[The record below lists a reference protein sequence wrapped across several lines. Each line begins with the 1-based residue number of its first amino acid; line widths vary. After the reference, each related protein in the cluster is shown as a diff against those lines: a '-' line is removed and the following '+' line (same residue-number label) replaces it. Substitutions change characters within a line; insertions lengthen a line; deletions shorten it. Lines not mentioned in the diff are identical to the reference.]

1 MPSSSPLASL
11 LSCLPSAHDPTL
23 TLRQLVAV
31 HDALLTN
38 STASATTSTED
49 ATTVPGASI
58 SHTGEESAQSV
69 EEVVRSLL
77 PANDEAEVQTCLGA
91 LNGTG
96 GGSAAEDDSVC
107 DAGALLAAQ
116 YLLRRARRAAAIGSA
131 SSSGAETIL
140 VGLHSVVLPL
150 LLRPPSSSADPSKD
164 EEEASNGHRTSNASP
179 LLKRE
184 VRDAIIEAAF
194 ASSNTTTKTTST
206 ATESASSTSSA
217 SRLLLERCT
226 ADCVAAVQGL
236 SFSSVEH
243 RRMVVETTAKLLVK
257 LLSLARDADNGGD
270 DASDLDAEVVLQA
283 THGVVLDVA
292 RSIGMSTAAGGSNGD
307 LRLLR
312 PLTGLL
318 LPVLWDGDDNTTRT
332 STGTSSPSSSED
344 NIKARATELWTFL
357 SDTIVGASAS
367 STTTNDGRRCRNW
380 SDVAPMIATGI
391 LCSSV
396 RGLNAAIGLSRN
408 SALWEF
414 VKTTLQRMGDGD
426 GQQGAMKTGGAF
438 SSTGLAADADAGA
451 VDQIL
456 RRRAIHILGLLVE
469 SEEKGKAMGGGGS
482 SSAENRELILIWKK
496 FVMCYEALELEN
508 ELHLVEQVWPTT
520 TELCAACSR
529 GSAAAVIATASGPT
543 TNFESCMPSITWEW
557 IGSLFARILQSDSP
571 TLKKLAL
578 YRFLIGDAGVSASA
592 KKIDLVAEAEAAA
605 QAAAKEAKEREE
617 AKQQSKQR
625 GRAKAGKKAVGK
637 KKKTSGG
644 GKGKKKAAAEPSRL
658 SIVSPSFIVTVLL
671 PSYDSLFASVGT
683 NIHIDVNGKVVAD
696 ELIPRLQQFL
706 ADYMNTLREDEP
718 ELLGKFLKGILS
730 REFICA
736 RRHRPLMQI
745 YEAIADAASKDD
757 SKLPLARVTAE
768 EAALALKETF
778 ATGGTLH
785 KVRESI
791 LASFAC
797 ILANSRA
804 GDNDQAHPPLVLS
817 ILDLYQSPVTSLG
830 HEDDKSDS
838 GVEKKD
844 TKYYR
849 ELSAKHLLGWLAG
862 IDGSGTGEWA
872 ASAGAACASA
882 YVAGQLLPLQETRA
896 GSSRL
901 YVGKI
906 DREMGASIVKLC
918 ALAGGASQ
926 SKSASEMLWPA
937 INKGLSQAS
946 LFLPNNSL
954 KGESTPVP
962 MPFKMKSSIA
972 RAIVLLDHG
981 CLERVLNGMGHG
993 DLVIGNN
1000 GQMLPPPSEIESL
1013 LATCVGVIL
1022 TQIRLIVSCKDGNV
1036 NAGQSQGGDG
1046 ATRSGVTG
1054 ELSSGLARWCDCL
1067 KTLCD
1072 AFPSSIVLERSANDL
1087 LIESIDQFMT
1097 PSDAESDNEAT
1108 KEMRKALLMALI
1120 YASLSCGGDYSSTA
1134 VTGDSAPQRALPTAV
1149 CEFILQCN
1157 FNVPGGDLGGEYTK
1171 SQLTAA
1177 RSLYQA
1183 SKWGALSYLVPM
1195 TFVEG
1200 QADHQ
1205 DLRAFYGRVFDTASD
1220 AILATPENALLPLF
1234 NTTLSA
1240 ARLAVGAV
1248 EESGE
1253 LNKEESLLSYSKFV
1267 NSIVDS
1273 LFSVLSETIHGP
1285 SRVYMINA
1293 ACSVLFRPRL
1303 LFNEY
1308 ESNAESGIVD
1318 DGSNDTWPIR
1328 KAFHMLLKL
1337 SQRKPHISSA
1347 ATSYITA
1354 AWLGVDSDE
1363 GRKTMGLSAIPY
1375 RKDIVR
1381 LLAYKEDKVEDAA
1394 AFQNAALTTSGSKA
1408 DIIGETASLKLPTDT
1423 NAQSLVRGF
1432 LLVFFSKLPDPGE
1445 DLDGRVLA
1453 DLCHKIILDLLD
1465 SMCTDDAKKASTSF
1479 ITGSP
1484 EYCHKIRAWQALCI
1498 LHRFVTADIA
1508 EAVAEKV
1515 YKTMEQNLHG
1525 QIRYFQEL
1533 FTIQCHRKHPKVF
1546 LQRFVSEVRR
1556 TDLTQQHVS
1565 SLMIVVGNLIVGR
1578 YAEEFFDVFSKEDV
1592 KGPLH
1597 EVLAGTLPWLSSTQG
1612 FARAIAQLL
1621 VHKMVPIVLEADP
1634 DLGKTNWY
1642 LHTMYQF
1649 LDSNPDMARLR
1660 KKQAKFFNEYE
1671 VDSVCTPEGML
1682 SIPVDVGDEAD
1693 PLHLVQ
1699 AIKRCLEEVYDE
1711 AHETEGPQW
1720 KQIKAALEDVDSAD
1734 GDNCDGEDDEALVGF
1749 QRKIVPIDSLNLS
1762 LEDSQ
1767 QQSLRNAAGRKRQE
1781 LIVCATFVD
1790 KIPNLGG
1797 LARTSEI
1804 FAADKLV
1811 IPDKRVVKMDNFKS
1825 ISVSAGDW
1833 IPIEE
1838 VKEEV
1843 SGDRCKCQLLIFE
1856 LEFSH
1861 RAI

>member
-1 MPSSSPLASL
+1 MTSSSPLASL
-11 LSCLPSAHDPTL
+11 LSCLPSAQDPTL

-31 HDALLTN
+31 HDALLNN
-38 STASATTSTED
+38 STAPAGDAGTTTS
-49 ATTVPGASI
+49 GASTG
-58 SHTGEESAQSV
+58 HTGEGAQSV

-77 PANDEAEVQTCLGA
+77 PADDEAEVQTCLDA
-91 LNGTG
+91 LNGTTAQ
-96 GGSAAEDDSVC
+96 SDTKNDNEHVC

-116 YLLRRARRAAAIGSA
+116 YLLRRARRAAATGSA
-131 SSSGAETIL
+131 TETIL
-140 VGLHSVVLPL
+140 VALHSVVLPL
-150 LLRPPSSSADPSKD
+150 LLRTPADTSKD
-164 EEEASNGHRTSNASP
+164 DDEDSSGKKTTTSP

-194 ASSNTTTKTTST
+194 ASSTSTTTTNAT
-206 ATESASSTSSA
+206 ATESSSSTSSTGK
-217 SRLLLERCT
+217 LLERCT
-226 ADCVAAVQGL
+226 TDCVASVQSL
-236 SFSSVEH
+236 SSTSARSVEH
-243 RRMVVETTAKLLVK
+243 RRMVVETTAKLLIK
-257 LLSLARDADNGGD
+257 LLSLAKDADGAD
-270 DASDLDAEVVLQA
+270 DTSNLDAEVVLQA
-283 THGVVLDVA
+283 IHSVVLDVA

-318 LPVLWDGDDNTTRT
+318 LPVLWDGDHNTAGT
-332 STGTSSPSSSED
+332 STGSSSSNEK
-344 NIKARATELWTFL
+344 NTKARATELWTFL
-357 SDTIVGASAS
+357 SDTIAGAASS
-367 STTTNDGRRCRNW
+367 STTTTNDDRRCRNW

-391 LCSSV
+391 LCSSI
-396 RGLNAAIGLSRN
+396 RGLNATLGLSRN

-414 VKTTLQRMGDGD
+414 VKTTLQRMGVGD

-469 SEEKGKAMGGGGS
+469 SEEKGKGNGGGGDS
-482 SSAENRELILIWKK
+482 SSAENRELIVSWKK

-529 GSAAAVIATASGPT
+529 GAAASAMATTAAAPDTSD
-543 TNFESCMPSITWEW
+543 SCMPPITWEW

-578 YRFLIGDAGVSASA
+578 YRFLIGDAGVSVSA

-617 AKQQSKQR
+617 AKKQPKQR
-625 GRAKAGKKAVGK
+625 GRAKAGKKAAAK
-637 KKKTSGG
+637 KKKGGGGG
-644 GKGKKKAAAEPSRL
+644 GKGKKAAAEPSRL
-658 SIVSPSFIVTVLL
+658 SIVSPSFIFTVLL
-671 PSYDSLFASVGT
+671 PSFDSLFASVGT

-696 ELIPRLQQFL
+696 ELIPRLQRFL

-718 ELLGKFLKGILS
+718 ELLGELLNGILS
-730 REFICA
+730 RDFICA

-745 YEAIADAASKDD
+745 YEAIADTASKDE
-757 SKLPLARVTAE
+757 SKLPLARATAE

-791 LASFAC
+791 LSSFAC

-804 GDNDQAHPPLVLS
+804 GGTDQAHPPLVLT
-817 ILDLYQSPVTSLG
+817 ILDLYQSPITSFG
-830 HEDDKSDS
+830 HEDDKSDA

-844 TKYYR
+844 TNYYR
-849 ELSAKHLLGWLAG
+849 ELSAKHLLTWLAG

-882 YVAGQLLPLQETRA
+882 YVAGQLLPPQETRA

-918 ALAGGASQ
+918 ALAGSASH

-946 LFLPNNSL
+946 PFLPNNSP
-954 KGESTPVP
+954 KGQSAPVP
-962 MPFKMKSSIA
+962 MPFKIKSSIA

-993 DLVIGNN
+993 DLVIGSN

-1022 TQIRLIVSCKDGNV
+1022 TQIRLIVSCKDGNE

-1072 AFPSSIVLERSANDL
+1072 AFPSSIILERTANDL

-1097 PSDAESDNEAT
+1097 PSDAESDSEAT

-1134 VTGDSAPQRALPTAV
+1134 VTGDSAPQRASPTAV
-1149 CEFILQCN
+1149 CEFIIQCN
-1157 FNVPGGDLGGEYTK
+1157 FVVPGGDLGGEYTK

-1183 SKWGALSYLVPM
+1183 SKWSALSYLVPM

-1200 QADHQ
+1200 QVDHQ
-1205 DLRAFYGRVFDTASD
+1205 DLRAFHCRVFDAASD

-1234 NTTLSA
+1234 DTALSA
-1240 ARLAVGAV
+1240 ARLAVGAI
-1248 EESGE
+1248 EEGGE

-1273 LFSVLSETIHGP
+1273 LFGVLSETIHGP

-1303 LFNEY
+1303 LINEY
-1308 ESNAESGIVD
+1308 DSNAESGIVD
-1318 DGSNDTWPIR
+1318 DRSNDTWPIR

-1337 SQRKPHISSA
+1337 SQRKPHISAA

-1354 AWLGVDSDE
+1354 AWLGIDSDE

-1394 AFQNAALTTSGSKA
+1394 AFQNAALTTSGSKV
-1408 DIIGETASLKLPTDT
+1408 DIIGETASLDLPTDT

-1432 LLVFFSKLPDPGE
+1432 LLVFFSKLPNPGE

-1498 LHRFVTADIA
+1498 LHRFVTGDVA

-1565 SLMIVVGNLIVGR
+1565 SLMIVAGNLIVGR
-1578 YAEEFFDVFSKEDV
+1578 YAEEFFAVFSKEDV

-1621 VHKMVPIVLEADP
+1621 VHKMVPIVLDADP

-1649 LDSNPDMARLR
+1649 LDFNPDMARLR
-1660 KKQAKFFNEYE
+1660 KKQAKFFTEYE
-1671 VDSVCTPEGML
+1671 VDSVCTPEGIL

-1693 PLHLVQ
+1693 PVHLVQ
-1699 AIKRCLEEVYDE
+1699 SIKRCLEEVYDE

-1720 KQIKAALEDVDSAD
+1720 KQIKAALEDVDGAG
-1734 GDNCDGEDDEALVGF
+1734 GDSSNDEDDDDEALVGF

-1843 SGDRCKCQLLIFE
+1843 SGDRRTCQMLRFE
-1856 LEFSH
+1856 LDFSH
-1861 RAI
+1861 RVM